1 MDNVYLDNA
10 ASTPIRPEVLEA
22 MLPFLKE
29 AHANPSSIHPM
40 GQASRLAIEEARKKV
55 AALIGAEPSEI
66 VFTSGASEA
75 NNLALRGTSWTHAV
89 TTALEHPSVSKT
101 FQAIGRPVTAVKS
114 GADGVVKAEDVMAAV
129 RPETGLVSVM
139 LVSNEIGTVQPVSDI
154 RSLLDSRRSLP
165 RATTRGGN
173 DIIFHT
179 DAVQA
184 PVTMDIDV
192 KKLGVDLMTLSAHK
206 MGGPKGVGALYVR
219 KGTKLSPQLTGGSHE
234 MRMRAGTENVAGIV
248 GFGAAAELLMS
259 SKAAERARLMSLKE
273 KLLSALGASGIAKP
287 LLEGGGQAA
296 HIVSIEVPGAEADF
310 LVMLLGREGVMVTS
324 GSACSSGSRDASP
337 ALVAMGVPEKR
348 ATSVIRASF
357 GWASTDR
364 DVDRFTES
372 LIKILPKARA

>member
-1 MDNVYLDNA
+1 MENIYLDNA
-10 ASTPIRPEVLEA
+10 ASTPVRPEVLEA

-29 AHANPSSIHPM
+29 SYANPSSIHPM
-40 GQASRLAIEEARKKV
+40 GQAARLAIEEARKKV

-101 FQAIGRPVTAVKS
+101 FQAIGKATRSVAPAE
-114 GADGVVKAEDVMAAV
+114 AGVLIAEDIVAAV
-129 RPETGLVSVM
+129 TPPAPSYEDGGVIVSVM
-139 LVSNEIGTVQPVSDI
+139 LVSNEIGTVQPVAEISKI
-154 RSLLDSRRSLP
+154 LGP
-165 RATTRGGN
+165 RLRGGG
-173 DIIFHT
+173 IILHT

-219 KGTKLSPQLTGGSHE
+219 KGTVLSAQLTGGSHE

-259 SKAAERARLMSLKE
+259 SKSDERLRLASLKE
-273 KLLSALGASGIAKP
+273 KLISKLGASGIAKP

-296 HIVSIEVPGAEADF
+296 HILSIEVPGAEADF

-337 ALVAMGVPEKR
+337 ALAAMGVPEKR
-348 ATSVIRASF
+348 ARSVIRASF
-357 GWASTDR
+357 GWASTED
-364 DVDRFTES
+364 DVVRFAEA